1 MEAYLG
7 LDDRAAHAS
16 RGLTQ
21 RTKVIFGPPGHAYVY
36 LIYGMYECLNLVAEP
51 DGQPGCVLIRA
62 LEQLAGIEGPTSGPG
77 KLTKALGITRLHNGA
92 DVTRGPLT
100 VRRLSS
106 GPAFEMIVT
115 PRIGIR
121 QDADR
126 PLRFLVAGS
135 RLSAGDAD
143 RAQDS
148 AMSAGLRQQ
157 RQQGFVQPPHFL
169 KRLLRLVPGD
179 PWEIVIAKP
188 DREFRVV
195 HNRGGE
201 LFQHRIV
208 RKTEFHQFAKLVC
221 KRILHFLSGE
231 SRFQKLLRSL
241 LHVEAYRVQ
250 RRLML

>member
-1 MEAYLG
+1 MAERFGLILDRSFYARPTVEVARDLLGKVLVHEKAAGRIVEVEAYLG

-51 DGQPGCVLIRA
+51 EGLPGCVLIRA
-62 LEQLAGIEGPTSGPG
+62 IEPLAGIEGPTSGPG
-77 KLTKALGITRLHNGA
+77 KLTRAMGISRRHNGA

-106 GPAFEMIVT
+106 GPAFEIIVT

-135 RLSAGDAD
+135 R
-143 RAQDS
+143 
-148 AMSAGLRQQ
+148 
-157 RQQGFVQPPHFL
+157 FV
-169 KRLLRLVPGD
+169 
-179 PWEIVIAKP
+179 
-188 DREFRVV
+188 
-195 HNRGGE
+195 
-201 LFQHRIV
+201 
-208 RKTEFHQFAKLVC
+208 
-221 KRILHFLSGE
+221 
-231 SRFQKLLRSL
+231 SR
-241 LHVEAYRVQ
+241 
-250 RRLML
+250 